1 MRKASIHLSDG
12 YALSV
17 CVKIYHLGRQ
27 ESLYRRPTR
36 IASLLRPIGVCD
48 GRCLFW
54 FGGSKP
60 SFGESKPSFGDSK
73 PSFGGSKRKAS
84 LPSTSKGGQ
93 TTDDGCAQKT
103 HSRHFLKREAAG
115 CVL

>member
-1 MRKASIHLSDG
+1 
-12 YALSV
+12 
-17 CVKIYHLGRQ
+17 
-27 ESLYRRPTR
+27 
-36 IASLLRPIGVCD
+36 
-48 GRCLFW
+48 LFW

-93 TTDDGCAQKT
+93 KTDDGCD
-103 HSRHFLKREAAG
+103 R
-115 CVL
+115 